1 MATSFDRW
9 EKDPFFPTAEEV
21 QESADRMESTYR
33 TLVHAKKNS
42 STLWDTKELR
52 RDLQTTLGTT
62 KWQLE
67 EFARAVRLSYVNSS
81 TNDARERH
89 RLFISVTEDHISRIE
104 TSLKESIHSGGNKSL
119 PWVSLD
125 EGERDEF
132 AAFLLGPPICE
143 DNSTAKSDGSH
154 KSMEKALPGFSKD
167 SSNSVEC
174 SCPDTKEDMSYGH
187 RRTASAGVDTSA
199 WKISIDEEKGQ
210 QNLAEADVQR
220 PPKKIPSLSV
230 IVSSIESMPKLKW
243 PKNGFR
249 KWKAMDRYEE
259 SDSIPLHSSHF
270 TRGIN
275 SCYEKS
281 KSCLDSCDECYDKPL
296 YGWYGA
302 LQRRLQRSQYQMQY
316 GRPIQSALWIFVL
329 FFFIEISDL

>member
-143 DNSTAKSDGSH
+143 DN
-154 KSMEKALPGFSKD
+154 
-167 SSNSVEC
+167 N
-174 SCPDTKEDMSYGH
+174 TKEDMSYGH

-270 TRGIN
+270 TRVSGIN